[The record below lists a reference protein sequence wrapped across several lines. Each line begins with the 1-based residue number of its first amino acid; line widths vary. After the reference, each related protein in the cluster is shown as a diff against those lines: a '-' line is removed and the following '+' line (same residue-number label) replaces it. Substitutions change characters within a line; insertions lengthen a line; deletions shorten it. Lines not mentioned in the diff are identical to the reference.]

1 MSANWRPE
9 TLMELTRRGNV
20 RLTCRCGHKGVLDGP
35 QLTKY
40 FFVHQWNGRLHMVG
54 DHLRCSRCGARHP
67 RIRLTGDQ
75 PTSTFG
81 PRDDRGWEALRRRMR
96 G

>member
-1 MSANWRPE
+1 MSANFRPE

-20 RLTCRCGHKGVLDGP
+20 ALKCRCGHRGVLNGP
-35 QLTKY
+35 QLSKY

-54 DHLRCSRCGARHP
+54 DHLRCSRCGERQP
-67 RIRLTGDQ
+67 RIRLTGEA

-81 PRDDRGWEALRRRMR
+81 PADERGWNELRRKLR